1 MIRSWN
7 AFVAAAGGSLDCRV
21 RANSLSLSV
30 VNAQRCL
37 LRSCAALR
45 HDALR
50 GLVALFRLEFAVA
63 LLLPLHCLV
72 KELHDDWMVP
82 PQLVTSPLLSSLFG
96 IRHLRRHPC
105 NNE

>member
-7 AFVAAAGGSLDCRV
+7 TFVAAAGGSLDCRV
-21 RANSLSLSV
+21 RANSFSLSV

-37 LRSCAALR
+37 FRSCAALH

-50 GLVALFRLEFAVA
+50 ASVALFRIEFAVA
-63 LLLPLHCLV
+63 RLLSLHNLV
-72 KELHDDWMVP
+72 KELHDVWRVLH
-82 PQLVTSPLLSSLFG
+82 QLCTSPLLSSLFD
-96 IRHLRRHPC
+96 IRPLRRHPC